1 MLISPEGRGYGHLKT
16 LDAHYGYSSMSHSL
30 ACKARVLGVRYIN
43 RENLPVW
50 KMFPFLD
57 EREKYKIRP
66 SNQVIKVKQSKVHAA
81 SKGSADAGGISSDM

>member
-1 MLISPEGRGYGHLKT
+1 MFPCLQSKGSG
-16 LDAHYGYSSMSHSL
+16 SSL
-30 ACKARVLGVRYIN
+30 N

-66 SNQVIKVKQSKVHAA
+66 SSGKIKVKQFKEPGV
-81 SKGSADAGGISSDM
+81 

>member
-1 MLISPEGRGYGHLKT
+1 MPGKGQFPCLQSKGSG
-16 LDAHYGYSSMSHSL
+16 SSL
-30 ACKARVLGVRYIN
+30 N

-66 SNQVIKVKQSKVHAA
+66 SSGKIKVKQSKVHAA
-81 SKGSADAGGISSDM
+81 SKGSADAGGISSGETRSIKEM